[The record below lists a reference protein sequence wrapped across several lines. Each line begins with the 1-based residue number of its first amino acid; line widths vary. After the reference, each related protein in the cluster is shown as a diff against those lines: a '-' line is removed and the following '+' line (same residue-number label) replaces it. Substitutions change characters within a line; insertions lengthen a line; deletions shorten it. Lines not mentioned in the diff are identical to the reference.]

1 MTMLD
6 RTKTVG
12 GSDVAAILG
21 LSPWRTPLD
30 VWREKALGVRD
41 ERDTPAMQAGLRM
54 ERAILDA
61 WAETHRT
68 HELQVAP
75 GPTIAGWRH
84 ASPDAVATTPDG
96 WQTLLEV
103 KTTSQAWGGTI
114 PDYYRVQAQWY
125 LDVLDLEEG
134 EFLVLT
140 WPEDMRAIVGLT
152 PREIVDHLGVEAVP
166 FRHDAEFGRRL
177 HSQVEAWWRQYVV
190 TKTPPPATDLA
201 DARRNAYAAEGK
213 TMPATDAI
221 VELLGQREQ
230 LKEQIGTLDAQVEA
244 VELQIRNT
252 LGDAEHAIGFLSG
265 KPIVS
270 SRVVTR
276 KGYTTSVQPTS
287 YRSLTVAKHWRDL

>member
-1 MTMLD
+1 MTTID

-21 LSPWRTPLD
+21 LSPWSTPLD
-30 VWREKALGVRD
+30 VWREKALD
-41 ERDTPAMQAGLRM
+41 ERDTPAMRAGLRL
-54 ERAILDA
+54 EQAILNA

-68 HELQVAP
+68 HEVLAAP

-84 ASPDAVATTPDG
+84 ASPDAVATNAAG

-103 KTTSQAWGGTI
+103 KTTSRAWNGTI
-114 PDYYRVQAQWY
+114 PDYCRVQAQWS

-152 PREIVDHLGVEAVP
+152 PRQIVEHLGVEAVP
-166 FRHDAEFGRRL
+166 FRHDAELGRRL
-177 HSQVEAWWRQYVV
+177 HSQVVAWWRQYVV

-213 TMPATDAI
+213 TIPATDAI
-221 VELLGQREQ
+221 VGLLSQREQ
-230 LKEQIGTLDAQVEA
+230 LKEQIGTLDQQVEA

-252 LGDAEHAIGFLSG
+252 LGDAEHAIGFLTG

-270 SRVVTR
+270 SKVVTR
-276 KGYTTSVQPTS
+276 TGDTTSVQPTS
-287 YRSLTVAKHWRDL
+287 YRSLTVAKNWRDL

>member
-1 MTMLD
+1 MLD

-41 ERDTPAMQAGLRM
+41 ERDTPAMRAGLRM
-54 ERAILDA
+54 ETSILGA
-61 WAETHRT
+61 WKRQHPG

-84 ASPDAVATTPDG
+84 ASPDALATNADG
-96 WQTLLEV
+96 WQTLLV
-103 KTTSQAWGGTI
+103 VLTSSKAWNGTI
-114 PDYYRVQAQWY
+114 PDYDRVQAQWS

-152 PREIVDHLGVEAVP
+152 PREIVEHLGVEAVP
-166 FRHDAEFGRRL
+166 FRHDAELGRRL
-177 HSQVEAWWRQYVV
+177 FAQVEAWWRQYVV
-190 TKTPPPATDLA
+190 TMTPPPATDLA
-201 DARRNAYAAEGK
+201 DARRNAYAVEGK

-221 VELLGQREQ
+221 VGLLSQREQ
-230 LKEQIGTLDAQVEA
+230 LKEQIDGLDQQVET

-252 LGDAEHAIGFLSG
+252 LGDAEHAIGFLTG

-270 SRVVTR
+270 SKVVTR
-276 KGYTTSVQPTS
+276 TGDTTSVKPTS
-287 YRSLTVAKHWRDL
+287 YRSLTVAKNWRDL

>member
-1 MTMLD
+1 MLD

-68 HELQVAP
+68 HELLVSPA
-75 GPTIAGWRH
+75 PTIAGWRH

-140 WPEDMRAIVGLT
+140 WPEDMRAIVGLS
-152 PREIVDHLGVEAVP
+152 PREIVEHLGIEAVP
-166 FRHDAEFGRRL
+166 FRHDAEFGRRMRA
-177 HSQVEAWWRQYVV
+177 QVEAWWQQYVV
-190 TKTPPPATDLA
+190 TKTPPPATNLA

-221 VELLGQREQ
+221 VELLGQR
-230 LKEQIGTLDAQVEA
+230 
-244 VELQIRNT
+244 
-252 LGDAEHAIGFLSG
+252 
-265 KPIVS
+265 
-270 SRVVTR
+270 
-276 KGYTTSVQPTS
+276 
-287 YRSLTVAKHWRDL
+287 

>member
-1 MTMLD
+1 MLD

-41 ERDTPAMQAGLRM
+41 ERDTPAMRAGLRM
-54 ERAILDA
+54 ETSILGA
-61 WAETHRT
+61 WKRQHPG
-68 HELQVAP
+68 HELLVAP
-75 GPTIAGWRH
+75 EPTIAGWRH
-84 ASPDAVATTPDG
+84 ASPDALATNDDG
-96 WQTLLEV
+96 WMTLLEV
-103 KTTSQAWGGTI
+103 KTTSKAWNGTI

-125 LDVLDLEEG
+125 LDVLCLEEG

-152 PREIVDHLGVEAVP
+152 PREIVEHLGVEAVP
-166 FRHDAEFGRRL
+166 FRHDAELGRRL
-177 HSQVEAWWRQYVV
+177 HAQVADWWNAYVD

-213 TMPATDAI
+213 TIPATDAI
-221 VELLGQREQ
+221 VGLLGQREQ
-230 LKEQIGTLDAQVEA
+230 LKEQIGTLDQQVEA
-244 VELQIRNT
+244 VELMIRNM

-276 KGYTTSVQPTS
+276 AGYTTSVQPTS
-287 YRSLTVAKHWRDL
+287 DRSLTVAKNWRDL

>member
-1 MTMLD
+1 VTTID

-21 LSPWRTPLD
+21 LSPWSTPLD
-30 VWREKALGVRD
+30 VWREKALD
-41 ERDTPAMQAGLRM
+41 ERDTPAMRAGLRL
-54 ERAILDA
+54 EQAILNA

-68 HELQVAP
+68 HEVLAAP

-84 ASPDAVATTPDG
+84 ASPDAVATNAAG

-103 KTTSQAWGGTI
+103 KTTSRAWNGTI
-114 PDYYRVQAQWY
+114 PDYCRVQAQWS

-152 PREIVDHLGVEAVP
+152 PRQIVEHLGVEAVP
-166 FRHDAEFGRRL
+166 FRHDAELGRRL
-177 HSQVEAWWRQYVV
+177 HSQVVAWWRQYVV

-213 TMPATDAI
+213 TIPATDAI
-221 VELLGQREQ
+221 VGLLSQREQ
-230 LKEQIGTLDAQVEA
+230 LKEQIGTLDQQVEA

-252 LGDAEHAIGFLSG
+252 LGDAEHAIGFLTG

-270 SRVVTR
+270 SKVVTR
-276 KGYTTSVQPTS
+276 TGDTTSVQPTS
-287 YRSLTVAKHWRDL
+287 YRSLTVAKNWRDL